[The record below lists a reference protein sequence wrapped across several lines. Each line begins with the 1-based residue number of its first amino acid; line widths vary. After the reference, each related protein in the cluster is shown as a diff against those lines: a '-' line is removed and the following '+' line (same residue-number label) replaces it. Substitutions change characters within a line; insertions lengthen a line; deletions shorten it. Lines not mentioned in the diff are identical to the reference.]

1 MADNPPIRLYVNK
14 KENIIILKIK
24 TGYYL
29 QLLMSETMK
38 MLENTE
44 NNITKDENGEN
55 VPHLK
60 ITKVVLVYYNI
71 VSNDYQQDSRV
82 LNAFVPNKLLGQ
94 LLVISPKNFI
104 FLKTFSSEFSY
115 IEVWFADQNSKLV
128 EIDDKINITL
138 VIN

>member
-38 MLENTE
+38 ILENTE

-71 VSNDYQQDSRV
+71 VSNDY
-82 LNAFVPNKLLGQ
+82 
-94 LLVISPKNFI
+94 
-104 FLKTFSSEFSY
+104 
-115 IEVWFADQNSKLV
+115 
-128 EIDDKINITL
+128 
-138 VIN
+138 